1 MEAVVG
7 RAVVVGAGRAVR
19 LVKVRA
25 VTVRVVVLVVA
36 TAVVAAV
43 MALVDGVAAAIA
55 PRALSVRGSAS
66 SPS

>member
-19 LVKVRA
+19 LVRVRA
-25 VTVRVVVLVVA
+25 VTVRVVLVVA

-43 MALVDGVAAAIA
+43 MALVDVGAGAAIA
-55 PRALSVRGSAS
+55 TRALLVRASAS

>member
-19 LVKVRA
+19 LVRVRA
-25 VTVRVVVLVVA
+25 VTVRVVLVVA

-43 MALVDGVAAAIA
+43 MALVDGAGAAIA
-55 PRALSVRGSAS
+55 TRALLVRASAS